1 MNGRAVIIV
10 LDSVG
15 IGGAPDA
22 LKYGDVGANTLG
34 NIAKKCVEGMA
45 NIGREGPLFIP
56 NLAKMGISES
66 TFLSCGTRLAG
77 VNIKPDKDSI
87 YASAIE
93 NS

>member
-45 NIGREGPLFIP
+45 NIGR
-56 NLAKMGISES
+56 K
-66 TFLSCGTRLAG
+66 
-77 VNIKPDKDSI
+77 
-87 YASAIE
+87 
-93 NS
+93 